1 MGHAEKRR
9 VHFNELPT
17 EILEL
22 IAMNLDFLDYLRFG
36 ALCRKTWEIF
46 RDPALIPI
54 LEDIHA
60 LRNDTPELPP
70 VYGQFDRCH
79 YISRGHILSHAYR
92 ENGLVPKMDDLV
104 QLKVSLKRPCGGM
117 VERAARSRNYKM
129 LLTLMIGHGAS
140 FREVHG
146 GIDGLCCD
154 AYEQGDFGKF
164 RWLFLKG
171 GASLDKLAGMVFL
184 FSACRRPRTRQACRN
199 HQVALK
205 KALMEGSAP
214 PASHAALAARLRKE
228 RRDGRARLIS

>member
-22 IAMNLDFLDYLRFG
+22 IAMNLDFLDYLRF
-36 ALCRKTWEIF
+36 
-46 RDPALIPI
+46 
-54 LEDIHA
+54 
-60 LRNDTPELPP
+60 
-70 VYGQFDRCH
+70 
-79 YISRGHILSHAYR
+79 

-228 RRDGRARLIS
+228 RRDACGSSQGEVWNEGPKGAILSSDQVAE